1 MFMVQKIY
9 RFVEDRKLIFR
20 TKKVKILITIIC
32 SVVVILPS
40 SLLYLTYRDKKVLVS
55 EFDQYR
61 AQSEILLEQEKRL
74 NIEYQKKTDFPSLE
88 YEQGDLDYGS
98 CGFALSGTFTEMVV
112 DWREDSVY
120 NPSEKTAYLTFD
132 DGPSERTKDILD
144 VLDEYG
150 VKATFFVIGNKNGDD
165 TKLYKDIVDRGHT
178 LGMHSQTH
186 IYNKIY
192 ASTES
197 FLEDYSQ
204 LFATIVNET
213 GEKPVLF
220 RFPGGSN
227 NVYMT
232 RNGTSEGIKN
242 EMETRG
248 FTYYDWNVS
257 AEDAKYKYI
266 SADDISRN
274 VLEGARNKNLAVVLM
289 HDSAN
294 KQTTVEALPAII
306 KGLEGEG
313 FAIEKLTPELVPL
326 QFK

>member
-1 MFMVQKIY
+1 MT
-9 RFVEDRKLIFR
+9 DRSKRI
-20 TKKVKILITIIC
+20 KILITIIC
-32 SVVVILPS
+32 CAAIILPS
-40 SLLYLTYRDKKVLVS
+40 VLLYLSYRDRKMLVS

-74 NIEYQKKTDFPSLE
+74 NIEYQKKTDFPALE
-88 YEQGDLDYGS
+88 YDKGDLDYGS
-98 CGFALSGTFTEMVV
+98 CGYALSGTFTEMVV

-132 DGPSERTKDILD
+132 DGPSERTKEILD
-144 VLDEYG
+144 ILDEYG
-150 VKATFFVIGNKNGDD
+150 VKATFFVIGNKNQENE
-165 TKLYKDIVDRGHT
+165 KLYKDIVDRGHT

-197 FLEDYSQ
+197 FLEDYDQ
-204 LFATIVNET
+204 LFTTIVNET
-213 GEKPVLF
+213 GQQPVLF

-227 NVYMT
+227 NAYMK
-232 RNGTSEGIKN
+232 RNGTFTPIKE

-266 SADDISRN
+266 SADDITWN
-274 VLEGARNKNLAVVLM
+274 VLNGAKNKNLAVVLM

-294 KQTTVEALPAII
+294 KQTTVEALPGII
-306 KGLEGEG
+306 EGLEEEG
-313 FAIEKLTPELVPL
+313 FAIEKLTPSLAPL

>member
-1 MFMVQKIY
+1 MTDRSKRVKMF
-9 RFVEDRKLIFR
+9 
-20 TKKVKILITIIC
+20 ITIIC
-32 SVVVILPS
+32 CAAVILPS
-40 SLLYLTYRDKKVLVS
+40 VLLYLTYRDKKVLVS
-55 EFDQYR
+55 EFDQYK

-74 NIEYQKKTDFPSLE
+74 NIEYQKKNNFPALE
-88 YEQGDLDYGS
+88 YDKGDLNYGS

-132 DGPSERTKDILD
+132 DGPSERTKEILD

-150 VKATFFVIGNKNGDD
+150 VKATFFVIGNKNQENAN
-165 TKLYKDIVDRGHT
+165 LYKDIVDRGHT

-186 IYNKIY
+186 MYNKIY
-192 ASTES
+192 ASRES

-204 LFATIVNET
+204 LFKTIVNET
-213 GEKPVLF
+213 GQQPVLF

-227 NVYMT
+227 NAYMQ
-232 RNGTSEGIKN
+232 RNGTFSSIKE

-257 AEDAKYKYI
+257 AEDARYKYI
-266 SADDISRN
+266 SANDITWN
-274 VLEGARNKNLAVVLM
+274 VLDGARSKNLAVVLM

-306 KGLEGEG
+306 EGLKAEG
-313 FAIEKLTPELVPL
+313 FAIDKLTPALSPL